1 MSHSLAAVIFDF
13 GHVLSEKETQGR
25 TAEIARACGLSVPDF
40 EASYALYRPEY
51 DRGKMNGTDYWRL
64 LSKQTGK
71 KLGEEE
77 TCSLIELD
85 TRNSTELN
93 PLMLGWAQQ
102 LAQEKFRIAILSN
115 MTTDDMSRMQREGVL
130 DRLGA
135 FEVKVF
141 SSWVGLVKPEEQI
154 YTYCL
159 KLLELEPH
167 EALFIDD
174 KEVNTA
180 AAVELGMRAYLFR
193 AAEADLPVLCR
204 QYDLPFP
211 ERIS

>member
-25 TAEIARACGLSVPDF
+25 TAEMARACGLSVPDF
-40 EASYALYRPEY
+40 KAAYASYRPEY
-51 DRGKMNGTDYWRL
+51 DRGKMNGADYWQL

-71 KLGEEE
+71 KLGVEK
-77 TCSLIELD
+77 TASLIELD
-85 TRNSTELN
+85 TLNSTELN

-102 LAQEKFRIAILSN
+102 LAQEKLRIAILSN
-115 MTTDDMSRMQREGVL
+115 MTPDDMSRMQREGVL

-135 FEVKVF
+135 FEVK
-141 SSWVGLVKPEEQI
+141 PEKEI

-159 KLLELEPH
+159 NLLELEPR
-167 EALFIDD
+167 ETLFIDD

-180 AAVELGMRAYLFR
+180 AAVERGMRAFR
-193 AAEADLPVLCR
+193 FRSAEADLPVLCR

-211 ERIS
+211 EGIS